1 LSVLKSFFRDTVI
14 YGLAIVLPRLIN
26 FFLVRL
32 HTDVLPNE
40 SYSENTEFYVVA
52 AFFNVILT
60 YGMETSFFRFFSK
73 HKDKDAVLSTAV
85 ISIIAS
91 TLFFATVLLL
101 FRASISETLNINP
114 EFYTLLVSI
123 TLIDTLVV
131 IPFAY
136 LRVTGRPIKF
146 AATKLINVL
155 ILVVL
160 NILFLSSTY
169 GLKALQSLIPVA
181 NKVEYIF
188 VANLIASAAVL
199 VIVFPYFFKSKLQ
212 FDVSIFK
219 NLLNYGWPI
228 MVAGLAFV
236 INENLDKWLLPQIEG
251 EFING
256 AYSACYK
263 LAVFMTLFIQA
274 FRMGAE
280 PFFFNHSDKSN
291 AKQTYATV
299 LKYFTIVGTM
309 GLIIVTVYIDWIRPI
324 FIKNESYLLA
334 LDIVPIVLLANLCL
348 GIYHNLSIWY
358 KLTDKTRY
366 GMYISILGALVTIA
380 VNLVCIPK
388 FGFMAAAY
396 ATLSAYSIMMLVSF
410 RFGKKHY
417 PVPYDVS
424 RISIYLF
431 VGIISAFITYYVLDR
446 NIWIGT
452 LFLCLFVALVYKLEG
467 KELKQILSKNETSM
481 SNL

>member
-1 LSVLKSFFRDTVI
+1 MSLAKTFFKDTFI

-26 FFLVRL
+26 FLLVRL

-40 SYSENTEFYVVA
+40 GYSENTEFYVVA

-73 HKDKDAVLSTAV
+73 NKDKNTVMSTAM

-91 TLFFATVLLL
+91 TLLFGVALFL
-101 FRASISETLNINP
+101 FRDPISEALNINAD
-114 EFYTLLVSI
+114 FYSLLVGI

-136 LRVTGRPIKF
+136 LRVTGKPVKF
-146 AATKLINVL
+146 AIIKLINVL
-155 ILVVL
+155 IIVIL
-160 NILFLSSTY
+160 NILFLSTVY
-169 GLKALQSLIPVA
+169 GSEALQSVFSVA

-188 VANLIASAAVL
+188 VANLIASAIVL
-199 VIVFPYFFKSKLQ
+199 ILVLPYFFKSKLSFQ
-212 FDVSIFK
+212 LHIFK
-219 NLLNYGWPI
+219 NLLSYGWPI

-280 PFFFNHSDKSN
+280 PFFFNHSDKTN
-291 AKQTYATV
+291 AKQTYATI
-299 LKYFTIVGTM
+299 LKYFTIVGAF
-309 GLIIVTVYIDWIRPI
+309 GLMFVIVYIDLLRPI
-324 FIKNESYLLA
+324 FIKKETYLLA

-348 GIYHNLSIWY
+348 GIYHNLSVWY
-358 KLTDKTRY
+358 KLTDRTKY
-366 GMYISILGALVTIA
+366 GMYISLVGALITVGF
-380 VNLVCIPK
+380 NLVFIPK
-388 FGFMAAAY
+388 IGFMASAY
-396 ATLSAYSIMMLVSF
+396 ATLLAYGLMMLLSF
-410 RFGKKHY
+410 GIGKKFY
-417 PVPYDVS
+417 PVPYNVK
-424 RISIYLF
+424 RISLYLI
-431 VGIISAFITYYVLDR
+431 VSTILSFITYYQFDR
-446 NIWIGT
+446 NILLGT
-452 LFLCLFVALVYKLEG
+452 VFLLFFIALTVVLERKELQLFLKR
-467 KELKQILSKNETSM
+467 
-481 SNL
+481 